1 MKHLKGVGIDLIDV
15 ARVDKLKDNPRF
27 LARIFTQQ
35 ELDYC
40 FKKRYPERS
49 LAARY
54 AAKEAVGKAL
64 GTGIMN
70 RYLRWK
76 DVEVIRTT
84 GKPYIKLHG
93 PASELLPNAIFHLS
107 LTHTGTQASALV
119 YFECENFDEKKFQE
133 YFAHRPE

>member
-1 MKHLKGVGIDLIDV
+1 MKNLKGVGLDLIDV
-15 ARVDKLKDNPRF
+15 PRINKLKDNTKF
-27 LARIFTQQ
+27 LERVFTEQ
-35 ELDYC
+35 ELAYC

-54 AAKEAVGKAL
+54 AAKEAVGKAIS
-64 GTGIMN
+64 TGIMN

-93 PASELLPNAIFHLS
+93 PAAQFLTNAVFHLS
-107 LTHTGTQASALV
+107 LTHTDTQAAAIV
-119 YFECENFDEKKFQE
+119 YFECENFDEENFRE
-133 YFAHRPE
+133 FITNLSE